1 MATVLRTCTQTV
13 LLLLLVGAAWW
24 VWLGWDE
31 PGRGGWRAGDG
42 VYHAWQGAGCLLT
55 VLGLAL
61 LGYRRLAP
69 ALVGLAVAVGFSG
82 AYAADVLGRGAGGAS
97 VLAVVVVTVG
107 TTKGVLAL
115 GLLGPGL
122 VGRVPS
128 TSRPAR

>member
-1 MATVLRTCTQTV
+1 MATALRTCTQTV
-13 LLLLLVGAAWW
+13 LLLLLVAAAWW

-31 PGRGGWRAGDG
+31 PGRAGWLPGDG

-69 ALVGLAVAVGFSG
+69 ALVGVAVSVGFSG
-82 AYAADVLGRGAGGAS
+82 AYAADVLVRDAGGPAA
-97 VLAVVVVTVG
+97 LAVVVVALG
-107 TTKGVLAL
+107 TTKAALAL
-115 GLLGPGL
+115 GLLGPDL

-128 TSRPAR
+128 ATGGSR